1 MVLSVLVCAPFFMF
15 AILFWFQAG
24 SRYGSALHL
33 RRNWT
38 LTLIRIPVPPSHG
51 QMTRVWRGLVR
62 IRGSGSVNFPEF
74 GFGSVSAL
82 RVRIRIGSAGPG
94 SDSDRFRRARFGFG
108 SDPPPQVRIR
118 IGYRF
123 GSDSAS
129 EPGACDGAPETTR
142 AAIVL
147 LPLACCYL
155 RLLSTTFIRVV

>member
-1 MVLSVLVCAPFFMF
+1 MVLSVLVCAPFFMV

-38 LTLIRIPVPPSHG
+38 LTLIRIPESQPRSDDSRLAG
-51 QMTRVWRGLVR
+51 F
-62 IRGSGSVNFPEF
+62 GSGFAFGKFPEF

-108 SDPPPQVRIR
+108 SDPPTQVRIR

-129 EPGACDGAPETTR
+129 EPGACRSLKRHWIYQDDPR
-142 AAIVL
+142 
-147 LPLACCYL
+147 
-155 RLLSTTFIRVV
+155 RSSH

>member
-1 MVLSVLVCAPFFMF
+1 MRRSDDSRL
-15 AILFWFQAG
+15 AG
-24 SRYGSALHL
+24 FGS
-33 RRNWT
+33 
-38 LTLIRIPVPPSHG
+38 G
-51 QMTRVWRGLVR
+51 FGVR
-62 IRGSGSVNFPEF
+62 IGYFPEF

-129 EPGACDGAPETTR
+129 EPGACPSYRPHHHHPPLCCRHAHQHHGNCGHANSPGRAPTKRLVVMRFCTEIDNKSRGTFSAYFT
-142 AAIVL
+142 L
-147 LPLACCYL
+147 SYL
-155 RLLSTTFIRVV
+155 SINHSG